1 MAEIVLWNSIAKR
14 RRSISDTFYDN
25 GLGTLKGILE
35 QEGHHIE
42 IIDYANEDFF
52 QSLTF
57 LPLAG
62 FIRKLYKVLMGDK
75 GKLLRPVLGPAV
87 MFLQNLSG
95 VIQEARLKKHLRQLA
110 DSLRRKQVKVFGI
123 KVWYGEAF
131 RNAVYLVQQ
140 IKKVAPDVITIAGGY
155 HSTLYEEHLM
165 SLSDFDL
172 GVVCEGERVLS
183 RILSIVDENKEGWS
197 KEKVLGKIV
206 QTAEEGKINNLMY
219 RKGGQI
225 LKTKRAKEMVYAVGQ
240 PPIYTLNENKV
251 RVHVVVESLGCPWN
265 RCNFCVHHHFTS
277 VYRIRSIDEL
287 ISEIKAMR
295 AQGIGM
301 FRFAGSDTP
310 PDFGVQIASRIL
322 DEKITMIYG
331 MGSRAKRNAKIIFDE
346 LVDGYSRMLES
357 GLRAI
362 FMGGECANDYIN
374 KHVMNKGINSEDL
387 LYSIK
392 AFHEAKQRTG
402 INGFI
407 ILALIYPPPLMGGV
421 TLKQVEE
428 DNINLLQEALP
439 DSVMITPP
447 GPFIHTAWSEESEK
461 FGFELAPDLTT
472 KLIDYE
478 YVLYK
483 PPHLWP
489 DLGITLNGKPWPQI
503 LNECNEFRNKVMNGL
518 NIPTDVA
525 DEHCLMFY
533 GAGLRTQEE
542 YLQAKRETMLDI
554 ISCDYRYTHAIARKV
569 NAYSLELAGM

>member
-42 IIDYANEDFF
+42 IIDYAREDFF

-57 LPLAG
+57 LPLARI
-62 FIRKLYKVLMGDK
+62 IRTLYKALMGDK
-75 GKLLRPVLGPAV
+75 GKLVRPVLGPIV
-87 MFLQNLSG
+87 MFLQNLSSS
-95 VIQEARLKKHLRQLA
+95 IQETRLKKHLQQLA
-110 DSLRRKQVKVFGI
+110 GSLRSKQVKVFGI

-131 RNAVYLVQQ
+131 RNAAYLVEQ
-140 IKKVAPDVITIAGGY
+140 IKKEAPEVITIAGGY

-165 SLSDFDL
+165 SGSGFDF
-172 GVVCEGERVLS
+172 GVVGEGERALS
-183 RILSIVDENKEGWS
+183 TILSIVDENKDAWN
-197 KEKVLGKIV
+197 KEKVLGEMV
-206 QTAEEGKINNLMY
+206 QAAEEGKIGNLMY
-219 RKGGQI
+219 RKGSQI
-225 LKTKRAKEMVYAVGQ
+225 LKTKRTHEAVYAVGQ

-265 RCNFCVHHHFTS
+265 KCHFCVHHHFAS
-277 VYRIRSIDEL
+277 SYRIRSIDEL
-287 ISEIKAMR
+287 ISEIKTMR

-310 PDFGVQIASRIL
+310 PDFGVQIARRIL
-322 DEKITMIYG
+322 DEKITIIYG
-331 MGSRAKRNAKIIFDE
+331 MGSRAKRNAKGIFDE
-346 LVDGYSRMLES
+346 LVDGYSLMLQS

-374 KHVMNKGINSEDL
+374 EHVMNKGITSEDV

-392 AFHEAKQRTG
+392 AFHEAKLRTG
-402 INGFI
+402 INGFM
-407 ILALIYPPPLMGGV
+407 ILALIYPPPLIGGI

-428 DNINLLQEALP
+428 DNIKLLQEARP

-447 GPFIHTAWSEESEK
+447 GPFIHTKWNTECKK
-461 FGFELAPDLTT
+461 FGFELEPDLTT

-489 DLGITLNGKPWPQI
+489 NLGITLNNKPWTQI
-503 LNECNEFRNKVMNGL
+503 LSECNDFRNKVMYGL

-525 DEHCLMFY
+525 DEHFLMFY

-554 ISCDYRYTHAIARKV
+554 ISCDYSYTHAIARKV